1 MSKKKKVF
9 VIVISVLVL
18 VSAFCVQVF
27 ADSTAPSY
35 NQRVYSPIFYPSSV
49 VLADSNST
57 TLVQTDT
64 TATFRNDGDYPS
76 GITGQGYSISEVYA
90 SDSSGSTIVASGR
103 SEVEVMGDLHTG
115 YGYNYF
121 SCNVVNT
128 FYNFSR
134 DVSQI
139 SLVFNNIWIPY
150 NLINSDLK
158 WLGNWRC
165 YFYDETNTDVT
176 VYFDVHCE
184 YSYVIP
190 NGDGGVKYRSDTIY
204 LEGLDSSMRAGEILT
219 KVREAIPAS
228 RLSDGLLIKRMTIG
242 FYEFADIAQSFSI
255 AGFNKFI
262 SEIDRGAQRALEY
275 LYYKYSFGVTVVE
288 KYPTILEQF
297 TEGIEAVW
305 NFELFGL
312 FTLGQM
318 FSAVLGLTL
327 FTWLLK
333 IFGR

>member
-1 MSKKKKVF
+1 MSKKKKAL
-9 VIVISVLVL
+9 VIAISVLVL
-18 VSAFCVQVF
+18 VSVFCVQVF
-27 ADSTAPSY
+27 ADSTTGDD
-35 NQRVYSPIFYPSSV
+35 NRRVYSPIFYPSSV
-49 VLADSNST
+49 VLADSNFT

-64 TATFRNDGDYPS
+64 TSTFRTDGDYPS
-76 GITGQGYSISEVYA
+76 VTTGQGYSISNVFE
-90 SDSSGSTIVASGR
+90 SDSDTVVASGR
-103 SEVEVMGDLHTG
+103 SSIQVAGDARTA
-115 YGYNYF
+115 YGYTYF
-121 SCNVVNT
+121 PCFVQNT

-150 NLINSDLK
+150 NLINDDLK

-176 VYFDVHCE
+176 VYFDLQCE

-190 NGDGGVKYRSDTIY
+190 NGDGGVKYRTDSVY
-204 LEGLDSSMRAGEILT
+204 LEGLESTLRAGDILT

-242 FYEFADIAQSFSI
+242 FYDFYDIAQSFSI
-255 AGFNKFI
+255 SGSNKFV
-262 SEIDRGAQRALEY
+262 SEVDRGAQRALEY
-275 LYYKYSFGVTVVE
+275 LYYKYAFGVTVVE

-305 NFELFGL
+305 NFEMFGL